1 MSQNYYYDQQVQ
13 NYDNYVHVQNSE
25 QQQINQ
31 EIIALPV
38 IETSP
43 PFQKQQPCQLVYV
56 KSSSHI
62 SSSPSPS
69 PNDDINN
76 NCHKCNRDLNVSTL
90 NCGNNNNDLFSL
102 MIHHITAIKDH
113 RMKISQHIF
122 ELEQVINML
131 RHIDDQN
138 RK

>member
-43 PFQKQQPCQLVYV
+43 PFQKVLE
-56 KSSSHI
+56 I
-62 SSSPSPS
+62 SS
-69 PNDDINN
+69 
-76 NCHKCNRDLNVSTL
+76 
-90 NCGNNNNDLFSL
+90 
-102 MIHHITAIKDH
+102 IKY
-113 RMKISQHIF
+113 
-122 ELEQVINML
+122 
-131 RHIDDQN
+131 
-138 RK
+138 

>member
-43 PFQKQQPCQLVYV
+43 PFQKLE
-56 KSSSHI
+56 
-62 SSSPSPS
+62 
-69 PNDDINN
+69 
-76 NCHKCNRDLNVSTL
+76 
-90 NCGNNNNDLFSL
+90 NNDSHSSGKTPATNDKPYSGKTILC
-102 MIHHITAIKDH
+102 
-113 RMKISQHIF
+113 F
-122 ELEQVINML
+122 E
-131 RHIDDQN
+131 
-138 RK
+138 